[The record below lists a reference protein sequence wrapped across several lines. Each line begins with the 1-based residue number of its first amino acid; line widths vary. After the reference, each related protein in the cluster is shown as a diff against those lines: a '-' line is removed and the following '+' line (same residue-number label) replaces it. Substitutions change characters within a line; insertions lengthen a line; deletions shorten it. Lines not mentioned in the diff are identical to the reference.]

1 MTSFDPDAAQLRSLK
16 DTVIVLTG
24 NSVSYDNSLGTN
36 WNAGGANGIGA
47 ATVNLFAK
55 SGAVIVFGDLDVPAG
70 EKIVADHNNG
80 RIHFLRTDVTKYEDN
95 VALFRLALKTY
106 GKVDHALSIA
116 GIVEQGNIVDPALTI
131 DDVEKVQS
139 AA

>member
-1 MTSFDPDAAQLRSLK
+1 MT
-16 DTVIVLTG
+16 
-24 NSVSYDNSLGTN
+24 
-36 WNAGGANGIGA
+36 
-47 ATVNLFAK
+47 LFAK
-55 SGAVIVFGDLDVPAG
+55 SGALIVFGDLDVRAG
-70 EKIVADHNNG
+70 EKLVSDHENG
-80 RIHFLRTDVTKYEDN
+80 RIHFLRTDVTKYDDN

-131 DDVEKVQS
+131 DEVEKVQS